1 MCGPRVEKYYTSNL
15 ASTRKLSK
23 TSHDILKMIGLTIF
37 HVFPFPDTNTK
48 VNYGVFLKILKTLAT
63 LIFQVKVR
71 HSYTDDGTTM
81 KGIEVVLQ

>member
-1 MCGPRVEKYYTSNL
+1 MGSLTAPSDQL
-15 ASTRKLSK
+15 HP
-23 TSHDILKMIGLTIF
+23 TSHDIFKMISLTIF

-71 HSYTDDGTTM
+71 HSYIDDDFTM
-81 KGIEVVLQ
+81 KGIEAVLQ